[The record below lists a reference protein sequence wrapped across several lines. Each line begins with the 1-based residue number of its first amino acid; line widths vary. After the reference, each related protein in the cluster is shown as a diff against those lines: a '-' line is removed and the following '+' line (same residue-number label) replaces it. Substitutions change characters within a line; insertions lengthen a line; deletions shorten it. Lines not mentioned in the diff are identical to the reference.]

1 MLDNCVESI
10 EDRDLDGES
19 TDDLKTEDKPDEACV
34 NVRVIREMLY
44 EQDGEIPANENILKR
59 ANCGGDDDSPDQVLA
74 HLVRRCSFELFLDL
88 IILAN
93 ANVEHDAEE
102 KL

>member
-19 TDDLKTEDKPDEACV
+19 TDDLKTEDKPDEACAKF
-34 NVRVIREMLY
+34 RVIREMLY
-44 EQDGEIPANENILKR
+44 KQDGVIPTNENILKR